1 MNKMK
6 LSIATLLL
14 GFLLVGR
21 LGSAALVPAHAALS
35 SATLDNVQVLVQTTN
50 SNMTSYSLTA
60 YNSSGYEV
68 VSSTS
73 NYPGFGLELPSGTY
87 LITVTASQDGSYY
100 YPIVYASGVASSS
113 GPSVPSNA
121 SSTNVIVSPPV
132 QMPITEYGYVL
143 QTVNAP
149 VSLNIK
155 TAPFTNIGTTKVHV
169 SVSYVNGTGAS
180 GVYLYAS
187 VVGGDYYDGSN
198 AKAVLSNQTNA
209 SGSTTLVVPNLP
221 ILLNGWIS
229 LPVNIPKSVTT
240 VTTTVGGQPVNVTV
254 YWQPNYVELTGSA
267 LIIPP
272 STSAHMTLQVEQQNY
287 VLEPDTIQTG
297 VAVSNAATAS
307 SGASSTPQT
316 SGNSTT
322 PTQIPA
328 FGAQAES
335 NTTISSTSSGSLI
348 SPLSAALIAV
358 IVIILAIVGVVAF
371 RFKKK

>member
-1 MNKMK
+1 
-6 LSIATLLL
+6 
-14 GFLLVGR
+14 
-21 LGSAALVPAHAALS
+21 
-35 SATLDNVQVLVQTTN
+35 
-50 SNMTSYSLTA
+50 
-60 YNSSGYEV
+60 
-68 VSSTS
+68 
-73 NYPGFGLELPSGTY
+73 
-87 LITVTASQDGSYY
+87 
-100 YPIVYASGVASSS
+100 
-113 GPSVPSNA
+113 
-121 SSTNVIVSPPV
+121 
-132 QMPITEYGYVL
+132 
-143 QTVNAP
+143 
-149 VSLNIK
+149 
-155 TAPFTNIGTTKVHV
+155 
-169 SVSYVNGTGAS
+169 
-180 GVYLYAS
+180 
-187 VVGGDYYDGSN
+187 
-198 AKAVLSNQTNA
+198 
-209 SGSTTLVVPNLP
+209 
-221 ILLNGWIS
+221 
-229 LPVNIPKSVTT
+229 VNIPKSVTT